1 MVEIINNIAKIGN
14 HYLMYLN
21 QKLDHGAFGEIYLG
35 LNQKT
40 LQEVAVKLEIKSSK
54 HPQLH
59 HETRILKDL
68 QNGIGIPKIYY
79 YHEIENYSCLV
90 MELLGK
96 NLENLFTN
104 LGRKFSLKTTLL
116 LGKQMYNR
124 IEYMHKKGIIHRDIK
139 PNNFLMGRNDKNNI
153 LYIIDMGLSKRYID
167 QNKKH
172 IPYKEG
178 KNLTGTVRYAYIFTH
193 LGFEQSRRDDLEGI
207 SYVLIYF
214 LKGSL
219 PWMGMKGK
227 NKKEKYD
234 KIKNKK
240 INTSLDKLCED
251 LPNEFID
258 IVNYPR
264 KLKFE
269 EEPNYDFI
277 YGLIEKIM
285 MREKYEMDFKYD
297 WVVFG
302 YHEEKD
308 NNKSNINLLN
318 EDNKIDVENENN
330 NHVKNNN
337 NDNVKNIIDNKNNNN
352 VNNDNNENNN
362 NNGNNHHELNKKLS
376 GSIMNLL
383 EPDIFLSKEQSEN
396 YHNYLN
402 NKI

>member
-178 KNLTGTVRYAYIFTH
+178 KNLTGTVRYASIFTH

-234 KIKNKK
+234 KIMEKK
-240 INTSLDKLCED
+240 IGTSLDKLCED

-258 IVNYPR
+258 ILNYPR

-269 EEPNYDFI
+269 DEPDYI
-277 YGLIEKIM
+277 YVNELINKIM
-285 MREKYEMDFKYD
+285 KRYDYEMDYKYD
-297 WVVFG
+297 WIVFG
-302 YHEEKD
+302 
-308 NNKSNINLLN
+308 NNNEGNNLNNIFK
-318 EDNKIDVENENN
+318 EDNIDDLKENEN
-330 NHVKNNN
+330 KNSSE
-337 NDNVKNIIDNKNNNN
+337 NN
-352 VNNDNNENNN
+352 VQNGNLNNSQVVNSNVNDLLKPDLFLNKTTNENFHNN
-362 NNGNNHHELNKKLS
+362 IFKKY
-376 GSIMNLL
+376 
-383 EPDIFLSKEQSEN
+383 K
-396 YHNYLN
+396 
-402 NKI
+402 

>member
-1 MVEIINNIAKIGN
+1 
-14 HYLMYLN
+14 
-21 QKLDHGAFGEIYLG
+21 
-35 LNQKT
+35 
-40 LQEVAVKLEIKSSK
+40 
-54 HPQLH
+54 
-59 HETRILKDL
+59 
-68 QNGIGIPKIYY
+68 
-79 YHEIENYSCLV
+79 
-90 MELLGK
+90 
-96 NLENLFTN
+96 
-104 LGRKFSLKTTLL
+104 
-116 LGKQMYNR
+116 
-124 IEYMHKKGIIHRDIK
+124 
-139 PNNFLMGRNDKNNI
+139 
-153 LYIIDMGLSKRYID
+153 
-167 QNKKH
+167 
-172 IPYKEG
+172 
-178 KNLTGTVRYAYIFTH
+178 
-193 LGFEQSRRDDLEGI
+193 
-207 SYVLIYF
+207 
-214 LKGSL
+214 
-219 PWMGMKGK
+219 MKGK